1 MRTIEYKVSY
11 EKMISRIPGL
21 FAYLE
26 RNEIG
31 ELTLH
36 HGYDKNNGCYGRIVE
51 NIKLPS
57 NVNLTVNGK
66 ELLKPNTV
74 YTYRTLISYY
84 YQYKEEQIEDKS
96 FIRFIERGIGKIAV
110 PSRIIGKNVP
120 KFVYLSNVIE
130 ILNVLTKMK
139 KQCQSNEK
147 DEFMCCLCERYN
159 DMGGDD
165 FLNWIN
171 GQVNTIEDVGKE
183 FYDYAVVENKM
194 TLDFD
199 VDLVSSYDDMGLL
212 DCYIEEWKPYKI
224 YLKDDKVFY
233 DDKIYKVKVKEG
245 KNEVYG
251 KVFNIND
258 WEEVTFD
265 TTPVSINNSNNVT
278 NNTVY
283 TDSKLKGLRRLIT
296 YINDDGVGEYPEEG
310 TDWLFYYRKGRVL
323 NVTTLNDE
331 LGNIKNL
338 SNETATDDD
347 DGDKLAAYGDVITDI
362 KANDDDKTITFTY
375 QLGTHLT
382 ATYNDSKTDDDNN
395 IIYSWKKFKFDE
407 SDTNNTQK
415 VIYTETYTY
424 EEGSDL
430 DSLIKGEITIPT
442 DETQTV
448 NDGSDLDSLINEET
462 PISDDESKKVDF
474 NKYINGDYDYS
485 LKFYKFEFITDVN
498 EDYYYKQ
505 IGNDEIKIY
514 SLRTNYTF
522 DLTDKN
528 DTFLPIKEENIFRKP
543 YNLGITF
550 APNKDIKVNINRG
563 STNCFQKHIGFG
575 EIKTMEDL
583 MTYRNGSFFKT
594 TST

>member
-36 HGYDKNNGCYGRIVE
+36 RGYDKNNGCYGRIVE

-57 NVNLTVNGK
+57 NVNLTVDGK
-66 ELLKPNTV
+66 ELLKENTV

-96 FIRFIERGIGKIAV
+96 FIEFIERGIGKIAV
-110 PSRIIGKNVP
+110 PSEITGKNVP
-120 KFVYLSNVIE
+120 KFVYLSNMVE
-130 ILNVLTKMK
+130 ILNVLTKMQ
-139 KQCQSNEK
+139 KQCQSYELSNEK

-171 GQVNTIEDVGKE
+171 GQISTIKTVGDE
-183 FYDYAVVENKM
+183 FYDYAVVENNKM

-233 DDKIYKVKVKEG
+233 DDKIYKVPGE
-245 KNEVYG
+245 NEVYG
-251 KVFNIND
+251 KVFDIND

-265 TTPVSINNSNNVT
+265 ATPVSNIKDNIA
-278 NNTVY
+278 Y

-338 SNETATDDD
+338 SNETATNV
-347 DGDKLAAYGDVITDI
+347 DGNNLAAYGDVITNI
-362 KANDDDKTITFTY
+362 TANTGEKTITFTY

-395 IIYSWKKFKFDE
+395 IIYSWEKFEIDE
-407 SDTNNTQK
+407 DNTRNTQK

-430 DSLIKGEITIPT
+430 DSLIKGEITIPG
-442 DETQTV
+442 DETKT
-448 NDGSDLDSLINEET
+448 
-462 PISDDESKKVDF
+462 VDF

-514 SLRTNYTF
+514 SLRTKYTY

-528 DTFLPIKEENIFRKP
+528 DTFLPIKEDNIFRKP